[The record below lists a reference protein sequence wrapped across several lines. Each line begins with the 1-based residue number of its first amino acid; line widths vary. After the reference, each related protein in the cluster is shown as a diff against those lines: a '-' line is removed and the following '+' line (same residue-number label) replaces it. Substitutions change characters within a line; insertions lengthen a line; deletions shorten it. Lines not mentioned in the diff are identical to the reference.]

1 MFMEHLWPLGPGARD
16 SGKDFGF
23 PEIGLDNSC
32 FSFIYFRILMS
43 FLVVSL
49 NYFCFLELTFVS
61 GAD

>member
-32 FSFIYFRILMS
+32 FSFILFSYPHVIPSRFSKRLL
-43 FLVVSL
+43 FL
-49 NYFCFLELTFVS
+49 
-61 GAD
+61 GADFHFWS